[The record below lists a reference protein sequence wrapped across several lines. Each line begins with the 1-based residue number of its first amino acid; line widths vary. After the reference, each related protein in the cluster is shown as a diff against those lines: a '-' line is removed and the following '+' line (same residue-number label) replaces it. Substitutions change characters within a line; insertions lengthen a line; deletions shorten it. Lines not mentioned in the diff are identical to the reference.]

1 MLLKN
6 LWDILKETREKNI
19 LQILHTGIWL
29 LKKNLKS
36 INSEH
41 FLAKISVKG
50 PLVSRMSSCKD

>member
-29 LKKNLKS
+29 FK
-36 INSEH
+36 
-41 FLAKISVKG
+41 KISNPSILNIFWPKF
-50 PLVSRMSSCKD
+50 L